1 MSDISREELT
11 RRLRSRSLTVVNVL
25 PRDSWE
31 RHHVPGSVNLPLEEI
46 RDLAGVV
53 LPDRDREIVL
63 YCGGPT

>member
-1 MSDISREELT
+1 MSNISREELA
-11 RRLRSRSLTVVNVL
+11 RRLRDRSLTIVDVL

-31 RHHVPGSVNLPLEEI
+31 RHHIPGSVNVPLEELPS
-46 RDLAGVV
+46 LAGVV